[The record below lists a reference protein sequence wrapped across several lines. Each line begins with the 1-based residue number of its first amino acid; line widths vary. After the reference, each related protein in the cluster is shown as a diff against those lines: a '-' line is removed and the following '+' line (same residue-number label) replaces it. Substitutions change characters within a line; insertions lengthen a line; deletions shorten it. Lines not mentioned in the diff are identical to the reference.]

1 MPDLPPR
8 RASSADIVTGTEGPA
23 LPVGAVLVDFDG
35 TACLHDVA
43 EHLLI
48 EFGDPSW
55 PEWDAAWERGEIG
68 ARDCLLAQDAMLR
81 GDRDTMLAF
90 VRRHCEM
97 DPTFAPFVSWLR
109 DLGVPVAIVSDGFG
123 FYIEPMLETAGVA
136 WIPVITN
143 EQRWDAD
150 RKVTG
155 VSFVSGHPDCV
166 GCGTCKM
173 QAVLQHRREFGPVAF
188 IGEGPSD
195 RYGALYADL
204 TFAKLDLVEL
214 CERDGVAYVPWTNFD
229 DVRRSL
235 ESSVQL
241 PGAVAPVRCPGWLL
255 PTLEDSPTA

>member
-1 MPDLPPR
+1 MFR
-8 RASSADIVTGTEGPA
+8 RDEERG

-55 PEWDAAWERGEIG
+55 PDWDAAWERGEIG

-81 GDRDTMLAF
+81 ANRDTMLAF
-90 VRRHCEM
+90 VLDHCEM
-97 DPTFAPFVSWLR
+97 DPTFAPFVTWLR
-109 DLGVPVAIVSDGFG
+109 DLDVPVAVVSDGFG
-123 FYIEPMLETAGVA
+123 FYIEPMLDAAEVPP
-136 WIPVITN
+136 IPVITN

-150 RKVTG
+150 SKVAG
-155 VSFVSGHPDCV
+155 VAFVSGHPDCI

-173 QAVLQHRREFGPVAF
+173 QAVLRHREEHGPVAF

-195 RYGALYADL
+195 RYGALYADV
-204 TFAKLDLVEL
+204 TFAKLDLVDL
-214 CERDGVAYVPWTNFD
+214 CVRDGVEFVPWEAFD

-235 ESSVQL
+235 EALDRL
-241 PGAVAPVRCPGWLL
+241 PGPVAPLRCPGWLL
-255 PTLEDSPTA
+255 PTPEDSPTA